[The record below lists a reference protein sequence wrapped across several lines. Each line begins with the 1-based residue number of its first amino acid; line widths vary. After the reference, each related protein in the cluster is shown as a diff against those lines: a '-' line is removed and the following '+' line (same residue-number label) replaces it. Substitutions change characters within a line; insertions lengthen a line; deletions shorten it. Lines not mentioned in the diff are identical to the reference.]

1 MELKKCQETQINRKS
16 ILKKGCETLRSNPIY
31 NEKLSLV
38 PDVTYFWM
46 NKPRKLAICTPHKV
60 GSQTWR
66 YFFQVFINIFLNFP
80 ACFEIPKTISNMN
93 YNHSNLLDM
102 RNFQEQVRKKI

>member
-16 ILKKGCETLRSNPIY
+16 ILKKGCETLRSNPSY

-66 YFFQVFINIFLNFP
+66 YFFQVFIYKHFSNFS
-80 ACFEIPKTISNMN
+80 CMFRKIRNPKKQGTS
-93 YNHSNLLDM
+93 
-102 RNFQEQVRKKI
+102 

>member
-16 ILKKGCETLRSNPIY
+16 ILKKGCETLRNNPSY

-66 YFFQVFINIFLNFP
+66 YFFQVFIKILLVPSIFKYSKASRYTASSCTDIADARF
-80 ACFEIPKTISNMN
+80 
-93 YNHSNLLDM
+93 
-102 RNFQEQVRKKI
+102 

>member
-16 ILKKGCETLRSNPIY
+16 ILKNGCETLRNNPSY

-66 YFFQVFINIFLNFP
+66 YFFQVFINI
-80 ACFEIPKTISNMN
+80 
-93 YNHSNLLDM
+93 LLI
-102 RNFQEQVRKKI
+102 N

>member
-16 ILKKGCETLRSNPIY
+16 ILKNGCETLRNNPSY

-66 YFFQVFINIFLNFP
+66 YFFQVFINI
-80 ACFEIPKTISNMN
+80 
-93 YNHSNLLDM
+93 LL
-102 RNFQEQVRKKI
+102 VH